1 MPSYNYHARKFNKSS
16 TYQLAK
22 AAYST
27 ANYVKD
33 MVNIEYKVYRIETTP
48 TTFNNLG
55 VIYDLIGSNSGF
67 AGIQQGITV
76 NDRIGDSIKLQ
87 RMVFRGLIQKNAA
100 ATINSIR
107 IIVFQGKAEAGL
119 MYSTADI
126 LESTN
131 VYSGKNE
138 NNRYNT
144 KVLYDEVKVIDSV
157 KSQYLELDWN
167 IELNWHA
174 KFEAGVTTIADGG
187 LYMLLLTGASVN
199 LPSWD
204 GVFRITYT
212 DD

>member
-1 MPSYNYHARKFNKSS
+1 MGGYQRHERNFNKSS
-16 TYQLAK
+16 AYGLAK

-27 ANYVKD
+27 AMFVKD
-33 MVNIEYKVYRIETTP
+33 AVNIEYKIYRIETIP

-55 VIYDLIGSNSGF
+55 VIYDLVGSNSGF

-100 ATINSIR
+100 ATINSVR
-107 IIVFQGKAEAGL
+107 IIVFKGKAEAGL
-119 MYSTADI
+119 MYSPADI
-126 LESTN
+126 LESLN
-131 VYSGKNE
+131 VYSGKNDD
-138 NNRYNT
+138 NRYNT
-144 KVLYDEVKVIDSV
+144 KILYDEVKVIDSV

-167 IELNWHA
+167 IELNWHC
-174 KFEAGVTTIADGG
+174 KFEESLTTIADGG
-187 LYMLLLTGASVN
+187 LYMLLLSSASTN
-199 LPSWD
+199 LPVWD